1 LLQSQARYAMVVFP
15 AYMVLARAGRRE
27 RVDQLIRAIFL
38 VLFALM
44 TALFAAHFTI
54 ALS

>member
-1 LLQSQARYAMVVFP
+1 
-15 AYMVLARAGRRE
+15 VLAAWGRRRE
-27 RVDQLIRAIFL
+27 IDQTIFVVFL

-44 TALFAAHFTI
+44 TALFAAHVTV

>member
-1 LLQSQARYAMVVFP
+1 MLQSQTRYMMTVFP
-15 AYMVLARAGRRE
+15 IYLVLATWTRYPK
-27 RVDQLIRAIFL
+27 VNQMVFAIFL

-44 TALFAAHFTI
+44 TALFAAHFTV

>member
-1 LLQSQARYAMVVFP
+1 
-15 AYMVLARAGRRE
+15 MVLATLGRAKF
-27 RVDQLIRAIFL
+27 DQTIRAVFL

-44 TALFAAHFTI
+44 CALFAAHFTV